1 MNLQPQLNNQVTSAA
16 AARELLRRRVARASM
31 LSFVEYV
38 NPVYQA
44 QWYHRLVCQYLDKFV
59 AREIEN
65 LMIFYPPQ
73 HGKSQLVS
81 RSLPAYIFGK
91 KPDAKVIAASY
102 AAELIQGMNRD
113 VQRIIETSEYR
124 KLFPDTRL
132 NESNVRTV
140 AGSFLRNNDIFEIV
154 GRRGQYRCAGVGGGL
169 TGFPCDFGI
178 IDDPYKD
185 YKEASSETVRRG
197 VWEWYTS
204 VFLSRTHVN
213 TGKLITL
220 TRWHEDDLAGMLLGL
235 EPNKW
240 TVLKLP
246 AICEHPKADYD
257 IREVG
262 DPLWAER
269 FPIETL
275 RERQALNP
283 HQFEALYQQNPTA
296 REGAFFKVDRIQ
308 IVDALPVGGR
318 GGRGWDKAA
327 TVGGGDYTV
336 GVKIFAY
343 PDGTYVVADVVRGQW
358 DTAER
363 DRHIR
368 QTAKLDGRNVK
379 QKGEQEPG
387 SGGKD
392 SAAAF
397 IKLLTGYSVSVEK
410 STANKQERADP
421 LSSQINAG
429 NVRLLRGEWNRAFI
443 EELRSFPQGKHDD
456 QVDGASLIF
465 NELASSSLD
474 LTDLSFIENTGAS
487 YWQ

>member
-1 MNLQPQLNNQVTSAA
+1 MTSLQPQSNNQITPAV
-16 AARELLRRRVARASM
+16 AARELLRRRVARASV

-38 NPVYQA
+38 NPVYDA
-44 QWYHRLVCQYLDKFV
+44 KWYHRLVCQYLDKFV
-59 AREIEN
+59 SREIEN
-65 LMIFYPPQ
+65 LMVFYPPQ

-81 RSLPAYIFGK
+81 RSLPAFIFGK
-91 KPDAKVIAASY
+91 NPDAKVIAASY

-113 VQRIIETSEYR
+113 VQRILESNEYR
-124 KLFPDTRL
+124 KLFPETRL

-220 TRWHEDDLAGMLLGL
+220 TRWHEDDLAGRLLDL

-246 AICEHPKADYD
+246 AICEFPKADYD
-257 IREVG
+257 LREIG
-262 DPLWAER
+262 DALWCER

-296 REGAFFKVDRIQ
+296 REGAFFKVDRLEI
-308 IVDALPVGGR
+308 IDTLPIGGR

-327 TVGGGDYTV
+327 TAGGGDYTAS
-336 GVKIFAY
+336 VKVFAY
-343 PDGTYVVADVVRGQW
+343 PDGSYVIADVVRGQW

-363 DRHIR
+363 DRSIR
-368 QTAKLDGRNVK
+368 QVAELDGRSVRI
-379 QKGEQEPG
+379 KGEQEPG
-387 SGGKD
+387 SAGKD
-392 SAAAF
+392 SAEAF
-397 IKLLTGYSVSVEK
+397 IKLLSGFSVRVK
-410 STANKQERADP
+410 RSTANKQERADP
-421 LSSQINAG
+421 FSSQVNAG
-429 NVRLLRGEWNRAFI
+429 NVRLLRGDWNQAFI
-443 EELRSFPQGKHDD
+443 EELRSFPQGKNDD
-456 QVDGASLIF
+456 QVDAASLIF
-465 NELASSSLD
+465 NDLASAG
-474 LTDLSFIENTGAS
+474 IGI
-487 YWQ
+487 YI